1 MTTEDRINA
10 GLKPTLKS
18 IHADINAG
26 NWDALYFATENQ
38 INTLI
43 NKRGLLRQPACS
55 RTVRRLH
62 LQNACG
68 FYDRIRD
75 SEF

>member
-43 NKRGLLRQPACS
+43 DKRGLDEDFYS
-55 RTVRRLH
+55 RWDAYQEDMRVM
-62 LQNACG
+62 QA
-68 FYDRIRD
+68 
-75 SEF
+75 EFLT